1 MTNEAKI
8 SKGLKTVYSINGV
21 GKMGQIHAKKMKLDQ
36 LLTSHTKPNSKWIK
50 DSHVRLKTIKLLQEN
65 TGSKISNISQNNKRK
80 QKEK

>member
-36 LLTSHTKPNSKWIK
+36 LLTSHTKTNSKWIK
-50 DSHVRLKTIKLLQEN
+50 DNSKTQTIELLEKN
-65 TGSKISNISQNNKRK
+65 TGSKISDTSLSNIFF
-80 QKEK
+80 